1 MRLALCAQI
10 CKARPRAALSLWL
23 ELGAVAFSGTDE
35 KLLFGGSGS
44 GWSEPRELRRKTP
57 AEEFALAGMAGPLRY
72 ALLARRAL
80 HESGALKA
88 AADECGWGGDKLC
101 SARGEQEFAEDLIW
115 AMASGLPRRENF
127 YAWQRRA
134 RLCSA
139 EPRWSREWAQECA
152 MAALESGKPE
162 HAGWILAMPALAR
175 MDPQGQKRAWGE
187 WSAACADLWAGN
199 SSRMERWLQAASPIR
214 PEFRIQRAK
223 GAAKSGGNWALSHF
237 VRGGRGGGD
246 SSHDLGGFSE
256 GFGPYRGRCRPVE
269 DFFDAALSG
278 GSACFGQSALMLAL
292 MGFKPTAQHARAALQ
307 TDESR
312 GMEILGYMDP
322 QEARLGAGLACADLA
337 CDGKIAEALALS
349 ASLGK
354 AGMDGSLV
362 SPLWEFGPSMSDL
375 YIAAF
380 GRAPEGAAWEGMGS
394 GRPWRIR
401 GWPVAGS
408 RQPMSLA
415 PAAGAASGMGW
426 VVLAGGDA
434 SQGPDGS
441 KAGADAAYAL
451 ARIRPAGP
459 MSESVEAARKADPA
473 FAGRLEAALL
483 DLDSGEGRLGTRKA
497 RL

>member
-10 CKARPRAALSLWL
+10 GKARPRAALSLWL

-35 KLLFGGSGS
+35 KLLFGGSGM
-44 GWSEPRELRRKTP
+44 GWSEPRALRRKTP
-57 AEEFALAGMAGPLRY
+57 AEEFALAGMPGPLRY

-80 HESGALKA
+80 LESGALEEA
-88 AADECGWGGDKLC
+88 ANRCGMGGEKLC
-101 SARGEQEFAEDLIW
+101 CARGEREFAEDLIW

-134 RLCSA
+134 QLCSA
-139 EPRWSREWAQECA
+139 QARWSREWAQECA
-152 MAALESGKPE
+152 LAALESGKPE
-162 HAGWILAMPALAR
+162 HAGWIMMMPGLAR
-175 MDPQGQKRAWGE
+175 LDPQGQQRAWE
-187 WSAACADLWAGN
+187 QWSAACGELWAGN
-199 SSRMERWLQAASPIR
+199 ASRMESWLEGASPIR
-214 PEFRIQRAK
+214 GEFRVQKAN
-223 GAAKSGGNWALSHF
+223 GAPRFGGNWALSHF

-246 SSHDLGGFSE
+246 SSHALGGFSE
-256 GFGPYRGRCRPVE
+256 GFGPYKGRCRPVE
-269 DFFDAALSG
+269 DFFDAALSA
-278 GSACFGQSALMLAL
+278 GSAGFGQSALMLAL

-307 TDESR
+307 TDEAR
-312 GMEILGYMDP
+312 GMELLGFMDP
-322 QEARLGAGLACADLA
+322 QEARLAAGLACADLA
-337 CDGKIAEALALS
+337 CDGKIAEAQALS

-362 SPLWEFGPSMSDL
+362 SPLWASGPSMSDL

-401 GWPVAGS
+401 GWPEAGARQQVSLAQAAGS
-408 RQPMSLA
+408 KP
-415 PAAGAASGMGW
+415 GMGW
-426 VVLAGGDA
+426 IVLAGAEAG
-434 SQGPDGS
+434 QGPDGC

-451 ARIRPAGP
+451 ARIRPGGP
-459 MSESVEAARKADPA
+459 MSETVEAARLADPA

-483 DLDSGEGRLGTRKA
+483 DLESCAGGAGTRKA